1 MGCGCNRSMSG
12 GGKRKRQQSKQR
24 KQSRKT
30 NRSSR
35 RKSTK
40 QQKKRNYKKR
50 SIRHRKMRRMSGGSG
65 LMDPITSGLHD
76 ATTKLT
82 SNPYIPSNAHIQ
94 PAGQPY
100 QDDRNPYYV

>member
-1 MGCGCNRSMSG
+1 
-12 GGKRKRQQSKQR
+12 
-24 KQSRKT
+24 
-30 NRSSR
+30 
-35 RKSTK
+35 
-40 QQKKRNYKKR
+40 
-50 SIRHRKMRRMSGGSG
+50 MSGGSG

>member
-1 MGCGCNRSMSG
+1 MSCGCNRSMSG
-12 GGKRKRQQSKQR
+12 GKRKRQQSKRRKQSR

-30 NRSSR
+30 NR
-35 RKSTK
+35 K
-40 QQKKRNYKKR
+40 QQKKRNYKR
-50 SIRHRKMRRMSGGSG
+50 LSIRQRKMRRMSGGSG

>member
-1 MGCGCNRSMSG
+1 MSCGCNRSMSG
-12 GGKRKRQQSKQR
+12 GGKRKRQQSKRRKQSR

-30 NRSSR
+30 NR
-35 RKSTK
+35 K
-40 QQKKRNYKKR
+40 QHKKRNYKKR